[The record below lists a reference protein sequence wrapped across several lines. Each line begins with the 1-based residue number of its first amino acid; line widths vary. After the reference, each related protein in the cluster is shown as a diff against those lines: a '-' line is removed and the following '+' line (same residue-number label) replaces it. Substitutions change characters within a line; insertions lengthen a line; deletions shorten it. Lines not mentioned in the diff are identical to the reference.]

1 MTRVKICGLTTA
13 SDLEA
18 AVEAGADAVG
28 VIVDVPVDTHREV
41 DPETAAALLDEVPPF
56 VSSVLVTMADDPGTA
71 IDLVERVDPDVL
83 QLHGCLP
90 PGDLAY
96 VAASIDA
103 RFVLA
108 IDATEPDDLDLARE
122 VTDVVDAVLVDSLDD
137 GAGGTG
143 ETHDWVRTRDGIADL
158 DVPVVLAGG
167 LTPSNVGRAIATVD
181 PFAVDVASGVEREDG
196 HKDHDSLRAFVERAT
211 RPQEAPA

>member
-1 MTRVKICGLTTA
+1 
-13 SDLEA
+13 
-18 AVEAGADAVG
+18 
-28 VIVDVPVDTHREV
+28 
-41 DPETAAALLDEVPPF
+41 
-56 VSSVLVTMADDPGTA
+56 MADDPARA

-83 QLHGCLP
+83 QLHADLP

-96 VAASIDA
+96 VAASVDA

-108 IDATEPDDLDLARE
+108 IDATEPADLERARE
-122 VTDVVDAVLVDSLDD
+122 VADVVDAVLVDSLDD

-143 ETHDWVRTRDGIADL
+143 ETHDWARTRDAVATL

-167 LTPSNVGRAIATVD
+167 LTPSNVGRAIAAVD

-196 HKDHDSLRAFVERAT
+196 RKDHDALRAFVERAT
-211 RPQEAPA
+211 RPREAPA